1 MKLHSGFIGFIA
13 TGCLLM
19 SPVIV
24 GGAIQQS
31 TPWAR
36 PVVGLIDEVQEFY
49 PDTKLDQPVKQLTE
63 HAARN
68 TIAGVHIM
76 ITGLQGTEKI
86 GFSESDGN
94 GMPTSGVTMVPD
106 D

>member
-19 SPVIV
+19 SPVIA

-31 TPWAR
+31 TPRAR

-49 PDTKLDQPVKQLTE
+49 PDTKLDQPVKQLTDARGKE
-63 HAARN
+63 HNCQRSYHDHRAPRDREDRVF
-68 TIAGVHIM
+68 GVGRQRYADIRGYSG
-76 ITGLQGTEKI
+76 TG
-86 GFSESDGN
+86 
-94 GMPTSGVTMVPD
+94 
-106 D
+106 